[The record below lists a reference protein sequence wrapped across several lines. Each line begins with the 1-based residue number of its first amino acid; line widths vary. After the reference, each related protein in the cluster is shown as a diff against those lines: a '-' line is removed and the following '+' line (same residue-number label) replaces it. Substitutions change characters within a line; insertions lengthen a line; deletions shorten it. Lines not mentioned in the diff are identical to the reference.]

1 MSPAEVRRLN
11 ATEHGLAA
19 DRVSP
24 NAVDVT
30 AKLQEAG
37 FAGLI
42 VGGCVRDLLLGLK
55 PKDFDVATDA
65 TPEQVRDL
73 FRRSRLVGRRF
84 RIAHVRYGRELIEV
98 STFRRAVAEAQDE
111 RAHSDAGMILRDNV
125 YGTLEEDAFRRDFT
139 INALYYDPQTEEILD
154 YVGGLEDLESGHL
167 RFIGDALTRVRED
180 PVRALRA
187 IRFQAKLQCDLDPEI
202 SACLSE
208 AAQAMAAVPPA
219 RLFDEIQKV
228 LMSGQAESAW
238 RLLAA
243 SPLRAAL
250 FPGCDPEDPLV
261 PRAMLNTD
269 DRIHADK
276 PVTPGFL
283 LAVLLWADYR
293 ARTADLSEAM
303 KPADARLQAAA
314 ECLAEQQ
321 QVIAVPRRFSQF
333 IREVWHLQERLQ
345 ARQPRAIERL
355 IGHARFRA
363 AYDFLL
369 LRAETG
375 DRTIDTEDEAREV
388 SAAAQWWTRFQD
400 VGADERQ
407 AMIEERRGSAPKKKR
422 RRRRRRKTSAQAE
435 NASD

>member
-1 MSPAEVRRLN
+1 MRRLD
-11 ATEHGLAA
+11 ATEHGLTA
-19 DRVSP
+19 DRVSA

-37 FAGLI
+37 FAGLL

-65 TPEQVRDL
+65 TPEEVRDL

-84 RIAHVRYGRELIEV
+84 RIVHVRYGRELIEV
-98 STFRRAVAEAQDE
+98 STFRRAVAEEADE
-111 RAHSDAGMILRDNV
+111 RSHSPAGMILKDNV

-154 YVGGLEDLESGHL
+154 YVGGLDDLESGHL
-167 RFIGDALTRVRED
+167 RFIGHAPTRVRED

-187 IRFQAKLQCDLDPEI
+187 IRFQAKLDCELDPEI
-202 SACLSE
+202 SECLDE
-208 AAQAMAAVPPA
+208 AADGLAAVPPA

-228 LMSGQAESAW
+228 LMSGQAGKAW
-238 RLLAA
+238 EALAA
-243 SPLRAAL
+243 TPLRTAL

-261 PRAMLNTD
+261 PRAMRNTD
-269 DRIHADK
+269 DRIHAEK

-293 ARTADLSEAM
+293 ARTSDLEEEM
-303 KPADARLQAAA
+303 QPADARLHAAA
-314 ECLAEQQ
+314 DCLAEQQ
-321 QVIAVPRRFSQF
+321 QILAVPRRFSQF

-355 IGHARFRA
+355 AGHARFRA

-369 LRAETG
+369 LRGETG
-375 DRTIDTEDEAREV
+375 DSTARTPDEVEEV
-388 SAAAQWWTRFQD
+388 VAAGEWWTRYQE
-400 VGADERQ
+400 VGDEERQ
-407 AMIEERRGSAPKKKR
+407 VMIEERRGSAPKKKR
-422 RRRRRRKTSAQAE
+422 RRRRKKRSSTQANSGNTS
-435 NASD
+435 D

>member
-1 MSPAEVRRLN
+1 MSTGEVRRLK
-11 ATEHGLAA
+11 AAEHGLTA

-37 FAGLI
+37 YAGLV

-98 STFRRAVAEAQDE
+98 STFRRAVAEEADD
-111 RAHSDAGMILRDNV
+111 RSHSAAGMILKDNV

-154 YVGGLEDLESGHL
+154 YVGGLDDLESGHL
-167 RFIGDALTRVRED
+167 RFIGHPPTRVRED

-187 IRFQAKLQCDLDPEI
+187 IRFQAKLDCDLDPEI
-202 SACLSE
+202 SGCLAE
-208 AAQAMAAVPPA
+208 AADGLAAVPPA

-228 LMSGQAESAW
+228 LMSGRAEKAW
-238 RLLAA
+238 SLLVET
-243 SPLRAAL
+243 PLRAAL
-250 FPGCDPEDPLV
+250 FPACDPTDPLIA
-261 PRAMLNTD
+261 RAMRNTD
-269 DRIHADK
+269 ERIHADK

-293 ARTADLSEAM
+293 ARTADLEAQM
-303 KPADARLQAAA
+303 KPAEARLHAAA
-314 ECLAEQQ
+314 DSLAQQ
-321 QVIAVPRRFSQF
+321 QQIIAVPRRFSQF
-333 IREVWHLQERLQ
+333 IREVWYLQERLQ
-345 ARQPRAIERL
+345 ARLPRAIERL
-355 IGHARFRA
+355 AGHARFRA

-369 LRAETG
+369 LRAESG
-375 DRTIDTEDEAREV
+375 DRTVRTAEEADEV
-388 SAAAQWWTRFQD
+388 VTAAEWWTRYQEVSD
-400 VGADERQ
+400 EERQ

-422 RRRRRRKTSAQAE
+422 RRRRKKRNTPQAD
-435 NASD
+435 SDV